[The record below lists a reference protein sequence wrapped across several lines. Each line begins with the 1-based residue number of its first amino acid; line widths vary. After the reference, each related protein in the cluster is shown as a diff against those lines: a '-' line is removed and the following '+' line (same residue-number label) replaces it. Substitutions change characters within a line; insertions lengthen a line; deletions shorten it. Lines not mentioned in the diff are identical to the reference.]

1 MVAGASRPAYRK
13 LCWDGERVVGAILL
27 GPADDVALL
36 NDLGMVKG
44 LIQARRPLGPW
55 AAELKRNPMD
65 VRRAFV
71 AAGTPGALVGQ
82 TLLGQPLAEQRYRLT
97 GPGPDREPHRAADV
111 LPQIKLDPTR
121 GKGGSHEAT
130 RVVVD

>member
-1 MVAGASRPAYRK
+1 
-13 LCWDGERVVGAILL
+13 
-27 GPADDVALL
+27 
-36 NDLGMVKG
+36 
-44 LIQARRPLGPW
+44 
-55 AAELKRNPMD
+55 MD

-121 GKGGSHEAT
+121 GTGGSHEAT